1 MRAPHATLLAL
12 LLTCGIAAA
21 LLAGGAGAGPDS
33 PLAGQWHRLSVD
45 RSHAAPEHELLRCVE
60 NNGAQAGTSSD
71 RWFCRYS
78 KAPEPS
84 LGLSWNNNHGSLSGH
99 DVTASWTCPAWFP
112 DGICGNVVG
121 VVEGTMV
128 FVDPSAHQAPFSV
141 LEDLVVVRTP
151 AGERLYN
158 YWVDR
163 FVCPW
168 FRTFAEAL
176 AANPIALPFDGNF
189 PPQDCVAVH

>member
-1 MRAPHATLLAL
+1 VLAI
-12 LLTCGIAAA
+12 LLTCGLAA
-21 LLAGGAGAGPDS
+21 LLAGGAGAAADS
-33 PLAGQWHRLSVD
+33 PLAGEWDRLSVD
-45 RSHAAPEHELLRCVE
+45 RSHVAPEHELLKCVE

-71 RWFCRYS
+71 TWFCRYS

-84 LGLSWNNNHGSLSGH
+84 LGLSWNNNYGSLSGH
-99 DVTASWTCPAWFP
+99 DVTASWTCPNWFP

-128 FVDPSAHQAPFSV
+128 FVDPSAHQAPFPV

-158 YWVDR
+158 YWVGQ

-168 FRTFAEAL
+168 FRSFSEAV
-176 AANPIALPFDGNF
+176 AANPITLPFDGNF
-189 PPQDCVAVH
+189 PPPDCVAAQ

>member
-1 MRAPHATLLAL
+1 MRTSRATLLAL
-12 LLTCGIAAA
+12 LLTCGLAA
-21 LLAGGAGAGPDS
+21 LLAGGAGAAADS
-33 PLAGQWHRLSVD
+33 PLAGQWDRLSVD
-45 RSHAAPEHELLRCVE
+45 RSHVAPEHELLRCVE
-60 NNGAQAGTSSD
+60 NNGAQTGTSSD
-71 RWFCRYS
+71 TWFCRYS

-84 LGLSWNNNHGSLSGH
+84 LGLSWNNNYGSLSGH
-99 DVTASWTCPAWFP
+99 DVTASWTCPTWFP

-151 AGERLYN
+151 AGEQLYN
-158 YWVDR
+158 YWVNQ

-168 FRTFAEAL
+168 FRTFSEAV
-176 AANPIALPFDGNF
+176 AANPITLPFDGNF
-189 PPQDCVAVH
+189 PPPDCVAVH